1 MLRTSGQDRRSA
13 MAPHAR
19 RARRMRRAR
28 HAGSAPHAARAALL
42 ALALLCALGA
52 VAPARALAAEGAQAE
67 PTLTEAQAAI
77 VVDQAGNV
85 LFSKNAD
92 QEFPMASITKVM
104 TAIVA
109 LDSGKSLDDACTIT
123 DANLGGD
130 AQAAGYVETDTPTF
144 RELLN
149 AMLVYSAN
157 DAAYNVA
164 VNVAGSE
171 QAFVERMNAKAQ
183 EIGMTHTHFVNSHGL
198 EDDAHYSSAEDLVK
212 MARYAFENYPL
223 ISQMVHQTST
233 VVTVNGTTR
242 RLYSTDE
249 LMGVY
254 PGMRGI
260 KTGKVSTG
268 TTFLGASERNNV
280 QLFTAVLGCTTNEGR
295 FTDTR
300 SLMDW
305 AYQTYQ
311 QRLVA
316 RADWTLGLHPY
327 AYDLGLKVVESPKLD
342 ETFSV
347 WPDGGYL
354 SYTTTRL
361 YAGSLLEDGEL
372 TGAST
377 WEQSGRTLGSV
388 VLGASRLVRRS
399 SWPLFSLPLFA
410 ETTYATS

>member
-1 MLRTSGQDRRSA
+1 MRLSSA
-13 MAPHAR
+13 TRLAP
-19 RARRMRRAR
+19 RAKRPPA
-28 HAGSAPHAARAALL
+28 SCAAFAACLVAALAILVGVL
-42 ALALLCALGA
+42 A
-52 VAPARALAAEGAQAE
+52 PTRALAADGQEA

-109 LDSGKSLDDACTIT
+109 LDSGKSLDDVCTIT
-123 DANLGGD
+123 DANLGGE

-171 QAFVERMNAKAQ
+171 AAFVERMNAKAQ

-198 EDDAHYSSAEDLVK
+198 EDDAHYSSAEDLVR
-212 MARYAFENYPL
+212 MGRYAFENYPL
-223 ISQMVHQTST
+223 ISQTVHQTST
-233 VVTVNGTTR
+233 VVTANGTST
-242 RLYSTDE
+242 RLYSTDA

-280 QLFTAVLGCTTNEGR
+280 QLFTAVLGCTTDEGR

-316 RADWTLGLHPY
+316 RTGWTLALHPY
-327 AYDLGLKVVESPKLD
+327 AYDLGLRVAESPMLD
-342 ETFSV
+342 ATFSV

-361 YAGSLLEDGEL
+361 CAGSLLEPGAL
-372 TGAST
+372 TGATT

-388 VLGASRLVRRS
+388 VLGTSRLVRRS
-399 SWPLFSLPLFA
+399 SWPVFSLPLFSESEYGA
-410 ETTYATS
+410 S